1 MKAALLP
8 LSAVEERANVL
19 THAAGTAIACIAGV
33 ALVSLAVMTR
43 DPVRIV
49 SAVAFAGS
57 MLLLFGASTLYHAS
71 VDPIAK
77 ARLKVLDHCAIY
89 LLIAGTYTPFS
100 LIALHG
106 ALGWKLLAVIWTLA
120 LAGIVFKLGFTGR
133 FKLISTA
140 IYVLMGWIALVPI
153 RPLLAALDDWTFG
166 WLLAGGIAYTAGTL
180 FYHRPSL
187 RYSHAIWH
195 LFVIAGAA
203 CHFIAVLAQIRS
215 VG

>member
-1 MKAALLP
+1 MKADLMP
-8 LSAVEERANVL
+8 ISAIEERANVL
-19 THAAGTAIACIAGV
+19 THAAGTVVAAIAG
-33 ALVSLAVMTR
+33 LVLLSLAVLTR
-43 DPVRIV
+43 EPARII

-71 VDPIAK
+71 ANPVAK

-100 LIALHG
+100 LIALRG
-106 ALGWKLLAVIWTLA
+106 PLGWKLLAVIWSLA
-120 LAGIVFKLGFTGR
+120 LIGIIFKLGFTGR

-140 IYVLMGWIALVPI
+140 IYVLMGWIALIPI
-153 RPLLAALDDWTFG
+153 RALLAALDEGTFG
-166 WLLAGGIAYTAGTL
+166 WLLAGGIFYTAGTL

-187 RYSHAIWH
+187 RYSHAVWH

-203 CHFIAVLAQIRS
+203 CHFIAVLALIRPA
-215 VG
+215 G